1 MHKWGIWFIVTWYPK
16 NKDPIPAKIVINRAV
31 INVISTLFVFVASDF
46 VAISLIVKKIAE
58 IIGKI
63 KRKLKNF

>member
-1 MHKWGIWFIVTWYPK
+1 MTVTWKPK
-16 NKDPIPAKIVINRAV
+16 NIHPIPAKIVINRAV

-58 IIGKI
+58 IISTIDKAPPM
-63 KRKLKNF
+63 